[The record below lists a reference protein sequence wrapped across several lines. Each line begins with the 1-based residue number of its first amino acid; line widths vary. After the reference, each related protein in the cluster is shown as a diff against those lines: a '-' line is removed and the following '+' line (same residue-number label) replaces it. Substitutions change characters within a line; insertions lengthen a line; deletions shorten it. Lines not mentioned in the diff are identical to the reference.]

1 MSDKTKFQMAL
12 TGWTALMLFIGV
24 AVGTEESNRSLQT
37 EITKL
42 SIELTTLN
50 IKKLKGECNES

>member
-1 MSDKTKFQMAL
+1 MSNVKTGFIAM
-12 TGWTALMLFIGV
+12 GIMLILSFICGFGV
-24 AVGTEESNRSLQT
+24 GAAVHEHSVTK
-37 EITKL
+37 EITEL